1 LLRVME
7 LEKKLQFGQK
17 FDLQWPTVTTVELRR
32 SFGSVGIVSAHPLSL
47 ARMGVGGTPWK
58 PSSKSFLGRV

>member
-1 LLRVME
+1 MLRVME

-32 SFGSVGIVSAHPLSL
+32 PFGSVGIVSTHPPLSL
-47 ARMGVGGTPWK
+47 AGMGVGGT
-58 PSSKSFLGRV
+58 L